1 MQERMKRFFLG
12 KKFSQ
17 TSNTRHVV
25 IDCKIDPSVG
35 DGGKTWRITWK
46 VIIDPCLALRT
57 RLRDESK

>member
-35 DGGKTWRITWK
+35 GGGKTWR
-46 VIIDPCLALRT
+46 
-57 RLRDESK
+57 ESHGKSS